1 MTEKEIKS
9 ALKRLENDEDY
20 YGSFGKK
27 FLSNSNIRSL
37 LKDPLSFNQ
46 PITNNPNLII
56 GSYFHTLIL
65 EPDKLE
71 RIKIIDASTRNTTK
85 YKELS
90 GGEMCLL
97 QHEADSIQL
106 LRDTVMDNKIARDL
120 IQDIDVEYEVPGIL
134 NLSGE
139 WWKLKADIKN
149 NTQSLVVDLKTTS
162 DIDKFRYSTKEY
174 NYDSQAYIY
183 STYFNMD
190 MVFIAVDK
198 KSRKIGIYDCS
209 PQFLESGKDK
219 VERAVEAY
227 RLFHKTENFD
237 IKNYC
242 ITETL

>member
-1 MTEKEIKS
+1 MIEKEIKS
-9 ALKRLENDEDY
+9 ALKKLESDEHY
-20 YGSFGKK
+20 YGEFGKQ

-37 LKDPLSFNQ
+37 LKDPLTFNQ
-46 PITNNPNLII
+46 PIKDNPNLII

-97 QHEADSIQL
+97 QHEADNIQL
-106 LRDTVMDNKIARDL
+106 LRDTVMDNSIARDL
-120 IQDIDVEYEVPGIL
+120 IQDIDVEYEVPGLIK
-134 NLSGE
+134 LSDE

-162 DIDKFRYSTKEY
+162 NIEKFRYSAKEY

-190 MVFIAVDK
+190 MVFIAIDK
-198 KSRKIGIYDCS
+198 TTRKIGIYECS

-227 RLFHKTENFD
+227 RLFFKTENFEM
-237 IKNYC
+237 KNYC

>member
-20 YGSFGKK
+20 YGKFGKQ

-90 GGEMCLL
+90 DGEMCLL

-162 DIDKFRYSTKEY
+162 DIDKFRYSAKEY

-190 MVFIAVDK
+190 MVFIAIDK
-198 KSRKIGIYDCS
+198 TTRKIGIYECS

-227 RLFHKTENFD
+227 RLFFKTENFEM
-237 IKNYC
+237 KNYC

>member
-1 MTEKEIKS
+1 MNKKEIKKVLEL
-9 ALKRLENDEDY
+9 LKDDENY
-20 YGSFGKK
+20 YGKMGKQ
-27 FLSNSNIRSL
+27 FLSNSNIRAL

-46 PITNNPNLII
+46 PIKDNPNLII
-56 GSYFHTLIL
+56 GKYFHTLIL

-71 RIKIIDASTRNTTK
+71 HIKIIDASTRNTGI

-97 QHEADSIQL
+97 QHEADNIAL
-106 LRDTVMDNKIARDL
+106 LRDSVMNNKVARDL
-120 IQDIDVEYEVPGIL
+120 IQDIDVEYEVPGLI
-134 NLSGE
+134 NLSDE

-162 DIDKFRYSTKEY
+162 DIDKFRYSAKEY

-198 KSRKIGIYDCS
+198 RTRKIGIYDCS
-209 PQFLESGKDK
+209 PQFLESGKNK
-219 VERAVEAY
+219 VEKAVEAY
-227 RLFHKTENFD
+227 RLFFKTEDFD
-237 IKNYC
+237 FKDYC